1 MSHTGFDTRIA
12 SLVASA
18 LLVVLFVVVLEILS
32 VEAAEIVVA
41 VAGVVVVADGL
52 DGVVHDAVVMP
63 TILDFLM

>member
-18 LLVVLFVVVLEILS
+18 LLVVLFVLEILS

>member
-12 SLVASA
+12 SLAASP

-41 VAGVVVVADGL
+41 VAGVVVVVDGL
-52 DGVVHDAVVMP
+52 DGVIHDAVVKP